1 MHILIIPNVQTA
13 ENAGRYVREAVSGP
27 DIKEQ
32 IPLKSDFKGNLLF
45 VFSCGMIQK
54 IF

>member
-1 MHILIIPNVQTA
+1 MP
-13 ENAGRYVREAVSGP
+13 GRYVREAVSGP

-45 VFSCGMIQK
+45 VFSCGYDTKDILRN
-54 IF
+54 IL